1 MRFNPETL
9 KGKRDRLD
17 EVLRIPGLV
26 ERVVARHVRGAA
38 KVTRIPRVWE
48 PGGGASLFRVEAE
61 GGTYFLKAKHQSVAV
76 ESRLECEAAFSATP
90 SLRNEHE
97 FLRELAGPAVPAVR
111 FYEEAESF
119 CFLAVEWLDPFDA
132 GLDRLDPPGIL
143 AVWERIEGDVRD
155 LFARGIVHTDVH
167 EHNLRFRGER
177 PVLCDFEEARR
188 LVQDVP
194 FERSLD
200 YEGRNRYGDVGRFP
214 DGKGAIE
221 GFTCLVRLRRVLQER
236 ARRCL
241 PEWLGGLKFDCECP
255 YNLDPLQAP
264 DDRIY
269 QSVSCGGL
277 VLPGQRGPGDRR
289 FSLLE
294 YVLLKAAVRG
304 GPVTHLDVGCNLG
317 TFCVRAASL
326 PFVERSVGVDAHE
339 DYVRAARVLAFLSD
353 AGRASFHRRTC
364 GVDRIAGPLGP
375 FDVISMLSVY
385 HHVADRD
392 AFLDD
397 VAAGSPRFLLA
408 EFAVQDRY
416 YPDRGTVSAE
426 IEHVRSRLGFADA
439 RVVAASP
446 DYGRPLVLFARR
458 RIARLDRVVG
468 RLICSRFA
476 WIARAALA
484 VADRWVGSAGR
495 RAGGGDA

>member
-1 MRFNPETL
+1 MRFNPDVL
-9 KGKRDRLD
+9 KRKKDRLD

-26 ERVVARHVRGAA
+26 ERVVARHVRGEA
-38 KVTRIPRVWE
+38 KVTPIPRVWE

-61 GGTYFLKAKHQSVAV
+61 GGVTFLKAKHESVTV
-76 ESRLECEAAFSATP
+76 ESRLECEAAFSAAP

-132 GLDRLDPPGIL
+132 GIERLDPPGVL
-143 AVWERIEGDVRD
+143 AAWERIEGDVRD

-194 FERSLD
+194 FEQSLD

-214 DGKGAIE
+214 DGAGAIE

-236 ARRCL
+236 ARRRL
-241 PEWLGGLKFDCECP
+241 PEWVRGLKFDCDCP
-255 YNLDPLQAP
+255 YNLDPLQEP
-264 DDRIY
+264 DERIY
-269 QSVSCGGL
+269 QSVDCGGL
-277 VLPGQRGPGDRR
+277 TFPGQRGPDDGR
-289 FSLLE
+289 FFLLE
-294 YVLLKAAVRG
+294 YVLLKAAARG
-304 GPVTHLDVGCNLG
+304 GPVAHLDVGCNLG
-317 TFCVRAASL
+317 TFCTRAASL

-339 DYVRAARVLAFLSD
+339 EYVRAARALAFLSA
-353 AGRASFHRRTC
+353 AGRAAFDQCLC
-364 GVDRIAGPLGP
+364 GVDRIAGRLGR
-375 FDVISMLSVY
+375 FNVISMLSVY
-385 HHVADRD
+385 HHIADRD

-397 VAAGSPRFLLA
+397 LAACSPEFVLA
-408 EFAVQDRY
+408 EFAVQERY
-416 YPDRGTVSAE
+416 YPERGTVGAE
-426 IEHVRSRLGFADA
+426 IEHVRNRLRFADA
-439 RVVAASP
+439 RVIATSS

-458 RIARLDRVVG
+458 RVTRFDRVAG
-468 RLICSRFA
+468 RLIYSRFL
-476 WIARAALA
+476 WLARAALA
-484 VADRWVGSAGR
+484 VGVRCVGSARGR
-495 RAGGGDA
+495 RGGRDV